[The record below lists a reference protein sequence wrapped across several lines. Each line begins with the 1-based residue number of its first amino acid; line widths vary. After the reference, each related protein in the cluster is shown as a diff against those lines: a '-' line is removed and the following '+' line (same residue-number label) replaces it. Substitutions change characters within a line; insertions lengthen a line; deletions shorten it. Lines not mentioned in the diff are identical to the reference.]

1 MYSVARRDVEFESDV
16 QHLSDKIE
24 EARRILKKVELRAED
39 LEAAIRALRE
49 AKEVSQKKRGQ

>member
-1 MYSVARRDVEFESDV
+1 MARRDVEFESDV